1 MQRYIFLILVL
12 TLGITAPSFAQDKLA
27 GFSVSPFIGGYV
39 FEGDQDLKNK
49 PVYGLRVGYDFTEKC
64 SAEFVF
70 DYISTDY
77 TGAGTDVSADVFNYR
92 LEGLYHFF
100 PDKQIVPFLAIGAGG
115 QSIDY
120 SSREDSKTM
129 AVFDYGVGVKYYL
142 TEWIALRLDA
152 RHVLAFGSIEHNLEY
167 TAGLTFYFG
176 GPSKAA
182 EPVVEQRKPEAATIM
197 KVVADSDK
205 DGVLDDID
213 KCPDTPAE
221 TKVDQDGCPE
231 IKEVVAAPKAETAF
245 ERQLL
250 EKKRVTLLVLFE
262 KNKAIVKPEY
272 SDDIKKIADVMK
284 KHTNL
289 NILIEGH
296 TCNLGRKEYNLKLSQ
311 RRADAVKTL
320 LVNKYGIDADRVET
334 KGFGPSRPIADNK
347 TKAGREKNRRI
358 EASIDYEE

>member
-1 MQRYIFLILVL
+1 MIAALASGFPV
-12 TLGITAPSFAQDKLA
+12 AFALPGSAIVSICLA
-27 GFSVSPFIGGYV
+27 ALFGYV
-39 FEGDQDLKNK
+39 FEGDQDIKNK

-64 SAEFVF
+64 SAELVF

-77 TGAGTDVSADVFNYR
+77 TGSGTDVSTDVFNYR

-100 PDKQIVPFLAIGAGG
+100 PDKQIVPFFAVGAGG

-120 SSREDSKTM
+120 NSRNESKTM
-129 AVFDYGVGVKYYL
+129 AAFDYGVGVKFYL
-142 TEWIALRLDA
+142 AEWLALRFDA

-167 TAGLTFYFG
+167 TAGLSFYFG
-176 GPSKAA
+176 GPSKVA
-182 EPVVEQRKPEAATIM
+182 EPVVEQRKAEAATIM
-197 KVVADSDK
+197 KVVADSDR

-213 KCPDTPAE
+213 KCPDTPAG
-221 TKVDQDGCPE
+221 TKVGKDGCPE
-231 IKEVVAAPKAETAF
+231 IKEIKAAPKAEIAF

-250 EKKRVTLLVLFE
+250 EKKRVTLLVQFE
-262 KNKAIVKPEY
+262 KGKAIVKPEY

-284 KHTNL
+284 KHSNL
-289 NILIEGH
+289 NILVEGH

-311 RRADAVKTL
+311 RRAEAVKAF
-320 LVNKYGIDADRVET
+320 LVNKYGIDSDRIAT
-334 KGFGPSRPIADNK
+334 KGFGFSRPIADNK